1 MFLGLLFFLQVLTTP
16 VTNVAAAPTTYI
28 AKSAEQCRVGGG
40 FFGFP
45 TWYKYIKKF
54 DDNCVPEVSFLTGSG
69 EIRGT
74 VVIQV
79 ALAIVDILL
88 RLGALLA
95 VGFVMYGGFVY
106 LTSQG
111 EPDGIKRGRQ
121 AIMNALVGLVIAI
134 SASAIVAFI
143 GNRLG

>member
-1 MFLGLLFFLQVLTTP
+1 MFLGLLFFMQVLTTP
-16 VTNVAAAPTTYI
+16 VTNTAAAPMTYI
-28 AKSAEQCRVGGG
+28 AKSAEQCKVGGG

-54 DDNCVPEVSFLTGSG
+54 DDNCVPEVSFLLNG

-79 ALAIVDILL
+79 ALAVVDILL

-95 VGFVMYGGFVY
+95 VGFVMYGGFLY

-111 EPDGIKRGRQ
+111 EPDGLKRGRQ
-121 AIMNALVGLVIAI
+121 AIVNALVGLVIAI
-134 SASAIVAFI
+134 TASAIVAFI